1 MKHSRREPI
10 KAQYAK
16 KCAPRNQRTAKCNI
30 SLQRWTMT
38 LFLQCSDLK
47 KRRVPRYAVPKCLSQ
62 HWHMTPCVHD
72 ASTRGTWEHDLTC
85 RYSEPCHSSL
95 LARLSTM
102 EDTPWLRDI
111 LRFALT
117 ATSSTKAPWLS
128 NKDENVWKSAGGG
141 DLVDP
146 DDPGKD
152 PRFRKLVEAILFS
165 RRFLKTYNLVLL
177 GVLLVFTAWHWG
189 EKLVLHRRKTRRV
202 GKKGDANKLGSA
214 EESEAWSSSSST
226 IEGNITPPERVAR
239 KGGDADES
247 SPLLSSRQ
255 SNRNSSTSWR
265 PLYILKSILQYQPP
279 AIPIINKTLPTN
291 ALSLLVLAWVALS
304 IFYNL
309 YRMPLSFLYLFVFAD
324 RCGIIFISNL
334 PLLYLLAAKNQ
345 PIQRLTGYS
354 YESLNIFH
362 RRVGEVMCFEA
373 LLHFLGMVAVWYG
386 MLRHLGFTLAKFIFN
401 RVVLLGL
408 AAFIAY
414 ELIYFTSLGSF
425 RQRWYEIFLAL
436 HIGLQIAGL
445 VFLWFHHYT
454 SRPYVGISMAIFLID
469 RLVYRIWLKSS
480 SHPATLTVMDDEETL
495 LLSANWEVE
504 DSKSALAPKNMRH
517 GWKPNEHIFIS
528 VPDLSRKHAIQ
539 SHPFTIFSA
548 APTTTQDADGK
559 HAWFTLLIRAQA
571 ESGFTRTLL
580 RHARESSKIHI
591 RLDGP
596 YGSSHALDV
605 LEDSSTAIL
614 VAGGSGIAVAYPLL
628 YSLLRP
634 STFDP
639 ESATQGPLRKVK
651 LLWITHA
658 PDHRIWVPEVKL
670 KELQDWGLEVLI
682 PPPTVLAG
690 RPDVKDILR
699 TWISEDASNAG
710 IVVSGPD
717 GLVRDVRNTCAG
729 LLWRGKDVNVQVE
742 KFGW

>member
-1 MKHSRREPI
+1 MTRVRGEP
-10 KAQYAK
+10 
-16 KCAPRNQRTAKCNI
+16 
-30 SLQRWTMT
+30 W
-38 LFLQCSDLK
+38 
-47 KRRVPRYAVPKCLSQ
+47 
-62 HWHMTPCVHD
+62 VHLN
-72 ASTRGTWEHDLTC
+72 LTC
-85 RYSEPCHSSL
+85 RYSNPYHSL
-95 LARLSTM
+95 FLCAM
-102 EDTPWLRDI
+102 DDTPWLRDL
-111 LRFALT
+111 LRFSLT
-117 ATSSTKAPWLS
+117 ATASTEPPWLQ
-128 NKDENVWKSAGGG
+128 NKTDHVWTAAGGG
-141 DLVDP
+141 DLLDP

-152 PRFRKLVEAILFS
+152 PRFRKLVEAILFG

-177 GVLLVFTAWHWG
+177 GVLLVFTVWHWG
-189 EKLVLHRRKTRRV
+189 EKFVLHRKRARGAR
-202 GKKGDANKLGSA
+202 DDNAANT
-214 EESEAWSSSSST
+214 EEAEAWSSSSST
-226 IEGNITPPERVAR
+226 IEGISTPPENVAR
-239 KGGDADES
+239 KVNDADES

-255 SNRNSSTSWR
+255 SKKTSRLWR
-265 PLYILKSILQYQPP
+265 PFYIFKSILQYQPP
-279 AIPIINKTLPTN
+279 PIPIINKTLPTN
-291 ALSLLVLAWVALS
+291 AVSLLVLAWVALS

-373 LLHFLGMVAVWYG
+373 FMHFLGMFAVWYG
-386 MLRHLGFTLAKFIFN
+386 MLRHLGFTLVHFIFN

-425 RQRWYEIFLAL
+425 RQRWYEVFLAL

-454 SRPYVGISMAIFLID
+454 SRPYVGISMAIFLVD
-469 RLVYRIWLKSS
+469 RLVYRMWLKSS
-480 SHPATLTVMDDEETL
+480 SHPATLTVMEDEETL
-495 LLSANWEVE
+495 LLSTNWEVE
-504 DSKSALAPKNMRH
+504 ESTSALAPKNMRH

-528 VPDLSRKHAIQ
+528 VPALSRKHAIQ

-548 APTTTQDADGK
+548 APTTTQDTDGK

-571 ESGFTRTLL
+571 ESGFTHTLL
-580 RHARESSKIHI
+580 RHARQSPQTRI

-605 LEDSSTAIL
+605 LEASSTAIL
-614 VAGGSGIAVAYPLL
+614 IAGGSGIAVAYPLL
-628 YSLLRP
+628 YSLLQP
-634 STFDP
+634 SSADP
-639 ESATQGPLRKVK
+639 ESATQRPLRKVK

-658 PDHRIWVPEVKL
+658 PTHRMWIPEVRL

-690 RPDVKDILR
+690 RPDVKNVLR
-699 TWISEDASNAG
+699 SWVSEDATSAG
-710 IVVSGPD
+710 VVVSGPD

-729 LLWRGKDVNVQVE
+729 LLWSGKDVNVQVE